1 MIESR
6 LEKALSFFA
15 ISLAFAL
22 FMINGFGFM

>member
-6 LEKALSFFA
+6 LEKAVSVFGV
-15 ISLAFAL
+15 SLAFAL